1 MLSTHHFIHP
11 PSIPLIK
18 LHALFHDYSL
28 SLPKYSAEN
37 VGYEKIRK
45 AHALEHEKKKRKN
58 KET

>member
-1 MLSTHHFIHP
+1 
-11 PSIPLIK
+11 
-18 LHALFHDYSL
+18 LFHDYSL
-28 SLPKYSAEN
+28 SLSPPKYSAEN